1 LSWEVLA
8 FFLAAS
14 LKPDIK
20 APEASVRATIE
31 NFDFGVPVRQVR
43 PESDMG
49 GIINLGVDLKSSA
62 DSFGELLAK
71 GK

>member
-1 LSWEVLA
+1 V
-8 FFLAAS
+8 AS

-49 GIINLGVDLKSSA
+49 GIINLGVDLT
-62 DSFGELLAK
+62 GC
-71 GK
+71 